1 MKINLK
7 NDARKIY
14 NHIKRRVKDYPKY
27 INPGPGED
35 EDPISQ
41 ITLGYSVDQSGWIA
55 LVFDTRPGAEPDGE
69 WNSYIEENMLEFASW
84 SEAIDALFDENE
96 PIELTLPDGKK
107 QTLGEDDDLTEVVGV
122 MLKDVLLQARKE
134 NLFHD
139 LPIAKSNLMGVEDQ
153 EGAYGWPDYDDR
165 FKLGWIKK

>member
-14 NHIKRRVKDYPKY
+14 NHIKRRVKDYPKN

-69 WNSYIEENMLEFASW
+69 WNSYIEENMLEFTSW

-107 QTLGEDDDLTEVVGV
+107 QTLGEDDDLT
-122 MLKDVLLQARKE
+122 
-134 NLFHD
+134 
-139 LPIAKSNLMGVEDQ
+139 
-153 EGAYGWPDYDDR
+153 
-165 FKLGWIKK
+165 